1 MAIKNIG
8 EFELFTDKLI
18 GKGAWG
24 EVYHGKQKSLNR
36 PVAIKLL
43 KKELTRDD
51 DFVNRFKREAET
63 LARMSD
69 DHIIHVYSAGN
80 YEDSCYFIMEY
91 LEGQPLSS
99 FIEANH
105 KFSMDEIIYIAESVA
120 RALKAA
126 WESPAKIVHRDIKP
140 SNIMVA
146 SSVTAS
152 EMGDMKRL
160 SSREISILKSKI
172 KVMDFGL
179 AKISDTGKDAT
190 VIGTVIGTPKYI
202 SPEQGLGNPADIRS
216 DIYSLGIVLYEVAA
230 GRHPFESESAVS
242 MIRHHINDT
251 AISPS
256 QFNSSIPK
264 DFENIILKAIQKEP
278 ERRYKNPEELLE
290 DIIAFKQK
298 QPPVHA
304 SSMALDATI
313 ISDIT
318 KKQRSTK
325 KLIWTAV
332 AGVVIIAGIGAFAV
346 ISKLNKPEKQVKPVD
361 GTTPITRT
369 GTNVT
374 PITTAGIT
382 PVIITPPEI
391 PTQTVITGTTPITP
405 EETAEL
411 TINVWANKEKDYV
424 YKEGDIIKFYYKANK
439 DCYAYLYHKDTSGNV
454 KMIVPSGY
462 NKDNF
467 IKADKTYSFP
477 DSASGITL
485 NVTPPFGTEEVKIVA
500 TYQEI
505 DKLKIQKDEKGFRE
519 LGVSQDI
526 STSKFI
532 ERDIKAVPIIATNVY
547 KITTTEKK

>member
-1 MAIKNIG
+1 MAVKNIG

-36 PVAIKLL
+36 PVAIKIL

-179 AKISDTGKDAT
+179 AKISETPPGGRAGVQDAT

-216 DIYSLGIVLYEVAA
+216 DIYSLGIVLYEMAA

-256 QFNSSIPK
+256 QFNPSIPK

-318 KKQRSTK
+318 KKRRSVK

-332 AGVVIIAGIGAFAV
+332 AGVVIIAIAGLFI
-346 ISKLNKPEKQVKPVD
+346 ILPKLKQNQE
-361 GTTPITRT
+361 PIK
-369 GTNVT
+369 
-374 PITTAGIT
+374 TAGTT

-391 PTQTVITGTTPITP
+391 PTQTSTASTKPITP
-405 EETAEL
+405 ETVTEFTVNAW
-411 TINVWANKEKDYV
+411 TDKEKDYV
-424 YKEGDIIKFYYKANK
+424 YKEGDVIKFFYKANK
-439 DCYAYLYHKDTSGNV
+439 NCYVYLYYKDTSRNV

-462 NKDNF
+462 NKNNY
-467 IKADKTYSFP
+467 IKANQTYSFP
-477 DSASGITL
+477 DETMTFEIK
-485 NVTPPFGTEEVKIVA
+485 VTPPFGTEELKVVA
-500 TYQEI
+500 SYQAIKDLEI
-505 DKLKIQKDEKGFRE
+505 KDDEKGFRD
-519 LGVSQDI
+519 LGVSQNIDLN
-526 STSKFI
+526 
-532 ERDIKAVPIIATNVY
+532 KAYTRNLSFVPKDARTETTC